1 MADFKDHTIPDM
13 SWTTG
18 SNSGLLSSS
27 PATLALATLATGLAV
42 FLVYLAYTPS
52 VDALAPEFTSDTV
65 PLIGSWGF
73 YSRRW
78 SFWRDSVARSKT
90 GQFSFW
96 LGKNHVVG
104 VSGAAARKLFLDH
117 QHLDRI
123 KAAPLHGVGPE
134 IVPPIHPVFQPN
146 FSKGHSYFQRRVLDL
161 MKTEYLA
168 SRLHT
173 ATREARNVFRAFA
186 TKQTTTLQGTRGG
199 ILNPVDCCYR
209 LVLAQGVRMMCC
221 DELADT
227 DELFEKYVAMTRA
240 LQHLSSGHT
249 SCVPWLP
256 SLAHTKRRYY
266 RYRLRCLFSPLV
278 EKRIAI
284 SDSQSQDRHRAGSC
298 ANDALQTLIDSGDT
312 PDYIVTFFIS
322 ILFISIANAGKL
334 AGVLLKILCQNPAW
348 QDRVL
353 SEINA
358 ATPKFWPADRPA
370 TLVEKIDAMP
380 LEVWEA
386 SFPFVELIIREA
398 IRMHVAF
405 PMTRLNVSSRAI
417 PLPGTGQVIPAGSFA
432 AYNTNDVHLNEELY
446 PDPLRFHPERFETP
460 REGTKTETYGFLGWG
475 NGRHRC
481 VGQRWA
487 KLQLSINLVYA
498 VAMYKWS
505 SCDADGNVLP
515 AVVDHSF
522 DRDRHGNQLAGGLFC
537 KYEPRE

>member
-1 MADFKDHTIPDM
+1 MTDFKNHTIPNM
-13 SWTTG
+13 SWTTS
-18 SNSGLLSSS
+18 SNSSLLSSS
-27 PATLALATLATGLAV
+27 PGTLALATLATGLAV

-117 QHLDRI
+117 QHLERI

-161 MKTEYLA
+161 MKTEHLA

-173 ATREARNVFRAFA
+173 ATREARTVFRAFA
-186 TKQTTTLQGTRGG
+186 TKQTTLQGTRGG
-199 ILNPVDCCYR
+199 ILNPIDSCYR
-209 LVLAQGVRMMCC
+209 LVLAQGVRMICC

-227 DELFEKYVAMTRA
+227 DELFEKYVAVTRA

-249 SCVPWLP
+249 CAVPWLP

-266 RYRLRCLFSPLV
+266 RYRLQCLFTPLV
-278 EKRIAI
+278 EKRIV
-284 SDSQSQDRHRAGSC
+284 QSQDRAGVRD
-298 ANDALQTLIDSGDT
+298 NDALQTLIDSGDK
-312 PDYIVTFFIS
+312 PDYIVTFLIS

-334 AGVLLKILCQNPAW
+334 AGILLNILCQYPVW

-358 ATPKFWPADRPA
+358 ATPQFWPADKPA
-370 TLVEKIDAMP
+370 TLVEKLDAMP

-405 PMTRLNVSSRAI
+405 PMTRLNESSRAI
-417 PLPGTGQVIPAGSFA
+417 PIPGTGQAIPSGSFA
-432 AYNTNDVHLNEELY
+432 AYNTNDAHLNEELY
-446 PDPLRFHPERFETP
+446 PDPLRFDPERFETP
-460 REGTKTETYGFLGWG
+460 REGAKTETYGFLGWG

-498 VAMYKWS
+498 VAMYKWN
-505 SCDADGNVLP
+505 SCDADGNFLP
-515 AVVDHSF
+515 PVDHSF
-522 DRDRHGNQLAGGLFC
+522 DRDRHGNQLAQGVFC
-537 KYEPRE
+537 KYECRE

>member
-1 MADFKDHTIPDM
+1 MTDLKNHTIPDM

-18 SNSGLLSSS
+18 FNSGLLCSS
-27 PATLALATLATGLAV
+27 PATLALATLATGLSG

-52 VDALAPEFTSDTV
+52 LDALAPEFTSDTT

-104 VSGAAARKLFLDH
+104 VSGAAGRKMFLDH

-134 IVPPIHPVFQPN
+134 IVPPIHPVHQSN
-146 FSKGHSYFQRRVLDL
+146 FSKGHSFFHRRVLDL
-161 MKTEYLA
+161 MKTEHLA

-173 ATREARNVFRAFA
+173 ATREARTMFRAFA
-186 TKQTTTLQGTRGG
+186 TAQTTQDPKG
-199 ILNPVDCCYR
+199 IRSGIVSPIESCYR
-209 LVLAQGVRMMCC
+209 LSLLQSVRMMFC

-227 DELFEKYVAMTRA
+227 HELFEKYVTFTHA
-240 LQHLSSGHT
+240 LQHLNSGHT
-249 SCVPWLP
+249 CAVPWLP

-266 RYRLRCLFSPLV
+266 RHRLQSLFTPLV
-278 EKRIAI
+278 EKRL
-284 SDSQSQDRHRAGSC
+284 QCQDGAGSSR

-312 PDYIVTFFIS
+312 VDYIVVFLIS
-322 ILFISIANAGKL
+322 VLFISIANAGKL
-334 AGVLLKILCQNPAW
+334 AGVLLNILCQNPIW
-348 QDRVL
+348 QDRIL

-358 ATPKFWPADRPA
+358 ATPKFWPADKPG
-370 TLVEKIDAMP
+370 TLVDKLDGMP

-386 SFPFVELIIREA
+386 SFPFVDMLIREA
-398 IRMHVAF
+398 IRMHVSF

-417 PLPGTGQVIPAGSFA
+417 PIPGTGQVIPSGSFA
-432 AYNTNDVHLNEELY
+432 AYNTNDAHLNEELY
-446 PDPLRFHPERFETP
+446 PDPMRFDPERFEIP
-460 REGTKTETYGFLGWG
+460 CEGAKTETYGFLGWG

-487 KLQLSINLVYA
+487 KLQLTINLVYA
-498 VAMYKWS
+498 IAMYKWS
-505 SCDADGNVLP
+505 SCDADGHCLP
-515 AVVDHSF
+515 PVDHSF
-522 DRDRHGNQLAGGLFC
+522 DRDRHGNQLAQGVFC
-537 KYEPRE
+537 KYECRE